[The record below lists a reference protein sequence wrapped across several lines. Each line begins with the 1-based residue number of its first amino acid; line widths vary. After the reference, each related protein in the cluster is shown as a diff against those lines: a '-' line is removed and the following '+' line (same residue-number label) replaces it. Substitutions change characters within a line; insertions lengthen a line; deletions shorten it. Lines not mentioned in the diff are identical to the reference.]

1 MEFAAINSPAA
12 AFVAGLVT
20 SIHCAGMCGPLACS
34 LMPTRAPGGP
44 PASDPQTVST
54 VYHLSRLTGY
64 SVLGAL
70 AGGLGRAP
78 LTWVS
83 QSALRWLPWVLV
95 LFFVALALRW
105 DRYIPK
111 FAALGKLTWKLQA
124 WLRGRSRVEAAAAL
138 GFATPLLPCGPLYFL
153 VALALLSGSALR
165 GVEFMLAF
173 GIGTV
178 PLLWFAQTQFHWV
191 RQKLSPLWLGRVRL
205 GLALT
210 TAVIIGWRLRAT
222 LGFPGPDP
230 ANFVCF

>member
-1 MEFAAINSPAA
+1 MELAAVNSPAA
-12 AFVAGLVT
+12 AFIAGLVT
-20 SIHCAGMCGPLACS
+20 SLHCAGMCGPLACS
-34 LMPTRAPGGP
+34 LMPVRGDRG
-44 PASDPQTVST
+44 DPQTVST
-54 VYHLSRLTGY
+54 VYHVARLTGY
-64 SVLGAL
+64 AVLGAL

-105 DRYIPK
+105 DRHLPK
-111 FAALGKLTWKLQA
+111 FAVLGRLTLKLQS

-153 VALALLSGSALR
+153 VALALISGSALR

-173 GIGTV
+173 GLGTV
-178 PLLWFAQTQFHWV
+178 PLLWLAQTQFHWV
-191 RQKLSPLWLGRVRL
+191 RQRISPLGLGRMRMA
-205 GLALT
+205 LALT
-210 TAVIIGWRLRAT
+210 TAAVIGWRLRAT

-230 ANFVCF
+230 ASFICF